1 MTFLQATKKETGNQL
16 ISWEGGGRKKKSI
29 KNVRDVRDESFTS
42 DLWKESKE
50 KKKKTLILFTS
61 PDFSHGSF
69 SAWWTRL
76 LQKDNWRQVGQ
87 RTKEN
92 QCIQRK
98 ITTSNIFE
106 IIVIDHHEIRM

>member
-1 MTFLQATKKETGNQL
+1 MLEMLETNHLPQTYGRNQ
-16 ISWEGGGRKKKSI
+16 R
-29 KNVRDVRDESFTS
+29 
-42 DLWKESKE
+42 

>member
-1 MTFLQATKKETGNQL
+1 MLEMLETNHLPQTYGRNQ
-16 ISWEGGGRKKKSI
+16 RK
-29 KNVRDVRDESFTS
+29 
-42 DLWKESKE
+42 

>member
-1 MTFLQATKKETGNQL
+1 MTFLQAAKKETGNQL
-16 ISWEGGGRKKKSI
+16 ISWGGGGGEEKKSI
-29 KNVRDVRDESFTS
+29 KNIRDKSFTS

-50 KKKKTLILFTS
+50 KKKTLILFTS
-61 PDFSHGSF
+61 PDFSHGNF

-98 ITTSNIFE
+98 ITSSNIFE